1 MILTFLFA
9 RYLTYSYLCKRK
21 RGALFSPW
29 KLNINNNKKQMSKNI
44 IVAIKTLQDVKDF
57 IDSEDIRELLE
68 QMSKLQSFLERFK
81 DINHLSSKL
90 REIEGLVYIG
100 KEFLTIAEAAKY
112 MGVSIS
118 KVYKMTSSGELVPH
132 RLTGKMVYVLREDV
146 NELIRKSRTAT
157 DEEIA
162 AKADIAAQKYIQDN
176 KADIKAVNKPDET
189 TGKNIAKNKGKKGGK
204 A

>member
-1 MILTFLFA
+1 MV
-9 RYLTYSYLCKRK
+9 SYLCKRK
-21 RGALFSPW
+21 RGTWFSPL
-29 KLNINNNKKQMSKNI
+29 KLNINNNRKQMSKNI

-57 IDSEDIRELLE
+57 IESEDIKELLE
-68 QMSKLQSFLERFK
+68 QMSKLQAFLERFK

-146 NELIRKSRTAT
+146 NALIRKSRTAT

-176 KADIKAVNKPDET
+176 KTDIAADK
-189 TGKNIAKNKGKKGGK
+189 KNAKKDGKKGGK
-204 A
+204 E